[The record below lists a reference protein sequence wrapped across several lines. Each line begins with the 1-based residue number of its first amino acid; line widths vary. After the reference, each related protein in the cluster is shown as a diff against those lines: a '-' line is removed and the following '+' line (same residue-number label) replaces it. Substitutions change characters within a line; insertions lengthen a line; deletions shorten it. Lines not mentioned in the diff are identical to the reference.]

1 MSKPEP
7 MTSEQS
13 LSAAPASTPRGPG
26 LRRLLPP
33 LVAGLLVVG
42 LGFGLLRSTNG
53 QVEGPLVGR
62 SAPNF
67 TLQTLNGGTL
77 SLASLRGRP
86 VVLNFWASWCVPCR
100 DEAPLLRDLAGRQ
113 TATGLA
119 VVGVV
124 FSDKNLGAVR
134 AFVQEYALAYP
145 SLLDPDLRTA
155 INYGVG
161 AVPETFF
168 IDRGGVVRGYDQGGL
183 TRERLAAGLDKIGV
197 KF

>member
-1 MSKPEP
+1 
-7 MTSEQS
+7 MTSGQS
-13 LSAAPASTPRGPG
+13 ISAAPASIPRGPG
-26 LRRLLPP
+26 LRRFLPP

-42 LGFGLLRSTNG
+42 LGFGLLRSNSG

-62 SAPNF
+62 SAPDF
-67 TLQTLNGGTL
+67 RLSTLNGGTL

-100 DEAPLLRDLAGRQ
+100 DEAPLLRDLSQRQ
-113 TATGLA
+113 TPGGLA

-134 AFVQEYALAYP
+134 QFVQDYALAYP

-155 INYGVG
+155 INYGVSG
-161 AVPETFF
+161 VPETFF
-168 IDRGGVVRGYDQGGL
+168 IAPQGVVCGYDQGGI
-183 TRERLAAGLDKIGV
+183 TRERLAA
-197 KF
+197 